1 MKVNV
6 YFENTELGAYTC
18 YVEEDI
24 PRFALFG
31 YGNTPEDAKKDM
43 LEAYNE
49 ITKILQSKGEK
60 PAELDF
66 IFHYPV

>member
-1 MKVNV
+1 
-6 YFENTELGAYTC
+6 
-18 YVEEDI
+18 
-24 PRFALFG
+24 
-31 YGNTPEDAKKDM
+31 M

-60 PAELDF
+60 PTELDF

>member
-1 MKVNV
+1 M
-6 YFENTELGAYTC
+6 LC
-18 YVEEDI
+18 RRSI
-24 PRFALFG
+24 PLFALFG